1 MDFEFR
7 HFSLNHQ
14 QSTMKVGTDAILLA
28 ATLKLSEGI
37 DYLDVGTGCGL
48 IALMIAQRSAN
59 SIIKGID
66 IDAPSIAEAKHNFTN
81 SPWSERLTAEC
92 ISFQDFVERNSMRF
106 DHILSNPP
114 FFTGN
119 KLSIYPSRTKS
130 RHTVYLQHE
139 EFLELSLAC
148 CKPTSMISV
157 ILPSLLAENFI
168 NHAENL
174 GFHLVA
180 ETRVRP
186 KSIKAVNRLVL
197 TFSQRKSPLV
207 KKELVIYDD
216 SNNYTLAYRNLCKEF
231 LLLD

>member
-1 MDFEFR
+1 
-7 HFSLNHQ
+7 
-14 QSTMKVGTDAILLA
+14 MKVGTDAILLA
-28 ATLKLSEGI
+28 STVNLNNEI
-37 DYLDVGTGCGL
+37 NFLDVGTGCGI
-48 IALMIAQRSAN
+48 IALMIAQRSDK

-66 IDAPSIAEAKHNFTN
+66 IDEHSIAEAQNNFTN
-81 SPWSERLTAEC
+81 SPWSTRLNAEC
-92 ISFQDFVERNSMRF
+92 ISFQGFVESNTQLY

-148 CKPTSMISV
+148 CKTTSKISV
-157 ILPSLLAENFI
+157 ILPSMVAENFI

-174 GFHLVA
+174 GLYLCA

-186 KSIKAVNRLVL
+186 RSNKAINRLVL
-197 TFSQRKSPLV
+197 TFSQRKSLLER
-207 KKELVIYDD
+207 KELVIYDD
-216 SNNYTLAYRNLCKEF
+216 TDNYTAAYKNLTKEF